1 MSPSTSIQVLNILS
15 NDASSRAIQTFLSAL
30 QGIAITSEASSQ
42 EETLRIL
49 ADQKVDVVLL
59 NLPAQNVDGIEL
71 TRQIRKLHPSVR
83 VLISTANNKPEDIFA
98 AMDAGAD
105 GYVLEGNETGL
116 EMAIRSV
123 RLGTV
128 WFDPGIAAQVL
139 DTIVSASSNSST
151 RILQTGL
158 LVLPLMPED
167 KSLLSNVA
175 ASSCKDG
182 ICMVDPSFVK
192 KLRRYAPSEWS
203 H

>member
-1 MSPSTSIQVLNILS
+1 MAPSASIQVLNILS

>member
-1 MSPSTSIQVLNILS
+1 MAPSASIQVLNILS

-105 GYVLEGNETGL
+105 GYVLEGNDTGL

>member
-1 MSPSTSIQVLNILS
+1 MSPSASIQVLNILS

>member
-1 MSPSTSIQVLNILS
+1 
-15 NDASSRAIQTFLSAL
+15 
-30 QGIAITSEASSQ
+30 
-42 EETLRIL
+42 
-49 ADQKVDVVLL
+49 VLL

-105 GYVLEGNETGL
+105 GYVLEGNEIGL

-158 LVLPLMPED
+158 LVLPLMPDD

-192 KLRRYAPSEWS
+192 SSGAMHLQSGHTEQR
-203 H
+203 

>member
-1 MSPSTSIQVLNILS
+1 MATAAPIQVLNVLS
-15 NDASSRAIQTFLSAL
+15 NDSSSRAIQTFLSAL
-30 QGIAITSEASSQ
+30 VGIAVSAETSSQ
-42 EETLRIL
+42 EETLQNL
-49 ADQKVDVVLL
+49 ANQTVDVVLL
-59 NLPAQNVDGIEL
+59 NLPAPNIDGIEL

-83 VLISTANNKPEDIFA
+83 VLVSTAKNKPEDIFA

-158 LVLPLMPED
+158 LVLPLMPDD

>member
-1 MSPSTSIQVLNILS
+1 
-15 NDASSRAIQTFLSAL
+15 LSAL

-192 KLRRYAPSEWS
+192 KLRRYSPSEWS